1 MIIKIALIGSTD
13 FCRRTEQL
21 VANRKDIQLDAYSYK
36 RPEEATHLISCL
48 KPCDAILFSGS
59 LPYLSAI
66 SKIDHLPIPALYLK
80 QDETAVAITL
90 LHLATQK
97 QLHMG
102 RLSID
107 VREKSNIE
115 AIINEL
121 STPVTTPFLHVLEDH
136 EIIEIS
142 TEFHKD
148 LFLQGKT
155 DQAIT
160 SIHAVYEHLNALNIP
175 AMKMI
180 DPESSILT
188 MIEQTKQQAILQK
201 SNSAQIAIGIV
212 KSNMINLESSVEKI
226 AAIMQARWNKQQDEY
241 TLFTTKGN
249 IECALKNREFLTL
262 FESISPAINIAFGYG
277 ESMIDATENAKTA
290 LDFGQKNKAQTF
302 YIVDANK
309 KLQGPFPAS
318 NAVVEMKVNDPVL
331 VEMVEKTKLSPAN
344 ISKLLA
350 FSQSRQAKQF
360 TATDLALYL
369 NVTRR
374 TAERTLKKLVQF
386 DYTQIVG
393 EEMTYRQGR
402 PRALYE
408 FNFPTYY

>member
-1 MIIKIALIGSTD
+1 MIIKIALVGSTD

-21 VANRKDIQLDAYSYK
+21 VANRKDIQLDSYHYK
-36 RPEEATHLISCL
+36 DPKEAARLIETL

-59 LPYLSAI
+59 LPYFSALK
-66 SKIDHLPIPALYLK
+66 KIEHLPIPTLYLK

-90 LHLATQK
+90 LHLAIQT
-97 QLHMG
+97 QLHMS

-107 VREKSNIE
+107 VREKSSIE
-115 AIINEL
+115 AVINEL
-121 STPVTTPFLHVLEDH
+121 DKPIIAPFIHVLEDH
-136 EIIEIS
+136 HIIDTS
-142 TEFHKD
+142 TEFHKN

-160 SIHAVYEHLNALNIP
+160 SIHAVYEQLNVLNIP
-175 AMKMI
+175 VMKMI

-188 MIEQTKQQAILQK
+188 MIEHTKQQAILQK

-212 KSNMINLESSVEKI
+212 KISMNNLEPSVEKI
-226 AAIMQARWNKQQDEY
+226 AEIIQARWNKQQDEY

-249 IECALKNREFLTL
+249 IESALNNHAFLTL
-262 FESISPAINIAFGYG
+262 FDKVSAEMQMAFGYG
-277 ESMIDATENAKTA
+277 ESIVDATENAKTA
-290 LDFGQKNKAQTF
+290 LEFVEEDEAPIF
-302 YIVDANK
+302 YIVDAYK
-309 KLQGPFPAS
+309 KLQGPFPVS
-318 NAVVEMKVNDPVL
+318 NAVVEMRVNDPIL

-360 TATDLALYL
+360 TANDLALYL

-386 DYTQIVG
+386 EYVQIVG

-408 FNFPTYY
+408 FNVPIY

>member
-1 MIIKIALIGSTD
+1 MIIKIALVGSAD

-21 VANRKDIQLDAYSYK
+21 VASRNDIHLDSYIY
-36 RPEEATHLISCL
+36 REPQEAERLIETL

-59 LPYLSAI
+59 LPYLSAVK
-66 SKIDHLPIPALYLK
+66 KIKHLSIPALYLK

-90 LHLATQK
+90 LDLAIQK
-97 QLHMG
+97 QLHMS

-107 VREKSNIE
+107 VREKSSIE
-115 AIINEL
+115 AVINEL
-121 STPVTTPFLHVLEDH
+121 NKPVTTPFVHVLGDH
-136 EIIEIS
+136 QIIDAS
-142 TEFHKD
+142 TEFHKN

-155 DQAIT
+155 DHAIT
-160 SIHAVYEHLNALNIP
+160 SIHAVYEQLNALNIP

-188 MIEQTKQQAILQK
+188 MIESAKQQAILQK
-201 SNSAQIAIGIV
+201 SNSSQIAIGIV
-212 KSNMINLESSVEKI
+212 KLNMNSLEPFVVKI
-226 AAIMQARWNKQQDEY
+226 ADIMQAKWNKQQNEY

-249 IECALKNREFLTL
+249 IEFALNNSEFLSL
-262 FESISPAINIAFGYG
+262 FDSMSPEIDIAFGYG
-277 ESMIDATENAKTA
+277 ESTVDATENAKTA
-290 LDFGQKNKAQTF
+290 LDFAEENETPAF

-309 KLQGPFPAS
+309 QLQGPFPES
-318 NAVVEMKVNDPVL
+318 NGVVELKVYDRFL

-344 ISKLLA
+344 ISKLLT

-360 TATDLALYL
+360 TANDLALYL

-386 DYTQIVG
+386 DYAQIVG

-408 FNFPTYY
+408 FNFPAYY